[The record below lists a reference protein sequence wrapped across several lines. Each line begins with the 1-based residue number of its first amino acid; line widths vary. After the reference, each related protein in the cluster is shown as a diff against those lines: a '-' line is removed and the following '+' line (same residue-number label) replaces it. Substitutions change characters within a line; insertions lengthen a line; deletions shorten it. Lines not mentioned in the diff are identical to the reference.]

1 MCRDPRDG
9 LLVRG
14 SPCFNIKRV
23 SYKDSLL
30 PEIKQQQKNPIS
42 LGVTQKT
49 FKRKPQAGLPFCL
62 WRLSGYSSLKDIR
75 TISSELKKQ
84 TLMNKHSEVCSKP
97 SLDLWVVKSFQMN
110 KTGFAG

>member
-30 PEIKQQQKNPIS
+30 PEVKQTNKQNPIS
-42 LGVTQKT
+42 LRVAQRTL
-49 FKRKPQAGLPFCL
+49 KRKPQVGLPFCL
-62 WRLSGYSSLKDIR
+62 RRLSGYSSLKDIR
-75 TISSELKKQ
+75 TMSRE
-84 TLMNKHSEVCSKP
+84 P
-97 SLDLWVVKSFQMN
+97 
-110 KTGFAG
+110 

>member
-30 PEIKQQQKNPIS
+30 PEIKQQKKPIS
-42 LGVTQKT
+42 LCVAQRT
-49 FKRKPQAGLPFCL
+49 FKRKPQVGLPFSL
-62 WRLSGYSSLKDIR
+62 WRLSSYSSLKDVR
-75 TISSELKKQ
+75 TISS
-84 TLMNKHSEVCSKP
+84 KH
-97 SLDLWVVKSFQMN
+97 
-110 KTGFAG
+110 

>member
-30 PEIKQQQKNPIS
+30 PEIKQKKNSIS
-42 LGVTQKT
+42 LGVAQKT
-49 FKRKPQAGLPFCL
+49 FKRKPQVGLPFCL
-62 WRLSGYSSLKDIR
+62 WRLSDYSSLKDVR
-75 TISSELKKQ
+75 TISS
-84 TLMNKHSEVCSKP
+84 KH
-97 SLDLWVVKSFQMN
+97 
-110 KTGFAG
+110 